1 MPDEL
6 MEEGAEAKSGL
17 PLVRALDRGVKLLKA
32 FSYEEPRLS
41 LSELSRRT
49 QLDKGTTRRLLNT
62 LSLAGLVDHDKRTG
76 DYSLSI
82 DVLELASAV
91 ETGRDFKTLAAPWLS
106 EISEVSRA
114 TSFLWVP
121 HPDGAL
127 CIDRVCARMAAVT
140 TNWFNVGARLSY
152 NVGAGPRVLLA
163 FLPEEDRR
171 RILSGALAS
180 YTIKSQT
187 DPVELE
193 RELTEIRAR
202 GWEYATDDYVE
213 GLSAVSVPVFDSKA
227 SLVGAVSITSLT
239 QQLDLDGKPRHL
251 DLLRD
256 TAKQIQR
263 SLV

>member
-1 MPDEL
+1 MPDTL
-6 MEEGAEAKSGL
+6 RDGGAEDKASL
-17 PLVRALDRGVKLLKA
+17 PLVRALDRGVKLLKT

-62 LSLAGLVDHDKRTG
+62 LSLTGLVDHDKRTG
-76 DYSLSI
+76 DYSLSA

-91 ETGRDFKTLAAPWLS
+91 ETGRDFKTLAAPCLA

-121 HPDGAL
+121 HSDRAL

-163 FLPEEDRR
+163 FLPENDRR
-171 RILSGALAS
+171 RILSGVLAS
-180 YTIKSQT
+180 YTRKSQT
-187 DPVELE
+187 DPVVLE
-193 RELTEIRAR
+193 RELREIRER
-202 GWEYATDDYVE
+202 GWEYATDDYIE
-213 GLSAVSVPVFDSKA
+213 GLSAVGVPVFDSKA
-227 SLVGAVSITSLT
+227 RLVGAISITSLT
-239 QQLDLDGKPRHL
+239 QQMDLDGNPRHL

-256 TAKQIQR
+256 TAKQIER
-263 SLV
+263 LLV